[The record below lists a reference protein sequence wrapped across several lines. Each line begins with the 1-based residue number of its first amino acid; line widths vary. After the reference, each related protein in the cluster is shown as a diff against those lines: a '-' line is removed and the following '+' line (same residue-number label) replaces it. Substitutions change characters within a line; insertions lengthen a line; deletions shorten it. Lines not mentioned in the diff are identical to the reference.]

1 VKYELRLLIIGLPTI
16 LSTTFVQANEC
27 VMKHFKSSSGSLT
40 LDEIRVLCEDSVNNE
55 LVELDAIQ
63 KSVSE
68 TGIISERLLKE
79 SRSEFD
85 PYVIT
90 PHRVNYF
97 LPALTTNAI
106 NKDVY
111 NSFDGYEGN
120 LEDIEAK
127 FQLSLKVPMNSE
139 SIFIEGDGVYLGFTL
154 QSWWQVYASNIS
166 KPFRESNYQPEV
178 FYIAPLT
185 WQPFGGNTGFVLGL
199 EHQSNGRAQNLS
211 RSWNRVYGHF
221 LFEKGDFAMSFK
233 TWHRIEEDEKEEE
246 SDSDGD
252 DNPDITDYMGRFELG
267 MVYKWSELEF
277 SVLGRQNFS
286 THNGA
291 AEFGLTFPLWGKLR
305 GYVSAFSGYGESLID
320 YNYNQTRFGV
330 GIALNNVL

>member
-1 VKYELRLLIIGLPTI
+1 MKYKLRFLVIGLPAI
-16 LSTTFVQANEC
+16 AMSMSAQANEC
-27 VMKHFKSSSGSLT
+27 VMEHFKNSSGSLT
-40 LDEIRVLCEDSVNNE
+40 LDEIRVLCEDAVSDKV
-55 LVELDAIQ
+55 VEAEEVQ
-63 KSVSE
+63 KSISE
-68 TGIISERLLKE
+68 VGIISERLLKE

-90 PHRVNYF
+90 PHRINYF
-97 LPALTTNAI
+97 LPAITTNAI
-106 NKDVY
+106 NKAVY
-111 NSFDGYEGN
+111 NSFDGYESN

-139 SIFIEGDGVYLGFTL
+139 SIFIEGDGIYLGFTL

-233 TWHRIEEDEKEEE
+233 TWQRIEEDEKEEE

-267 MVYKWSELEF
+267 MVYKWNELEF

-320 YNYNQTRFGV
+320 YNYNQTRLGI